1 MRSPAHS
8 IAAATRFV
16 VLALFPLSIA
26 TALAQTPAPTAPATA
41 NNPANQPL
49 TLTTTTSLVR
59 VPTMVRTK
67 SGDPVFTLKASDF
80 VVTDDGVPQTITVDE
95 DTGSQPLA
103 LVVVVQTGGAGSRH
117 LADTDRL
124 PTFVDAIVGGVE
136 HRVAVVTFD
145 SEPFLL
151 QPFTSNPDGIRESTH
166 NFEAGDNGAAILD
179 ALQFSIDLLRS
190 QPTQFR
196 RAILLI
202 SETVDH
208 GSKSTLE
215 QSLRSTGDTNT
226 TIYSVAFNSSR
237 SQAGHEAKKMFGQI
251 KVPGFVSAPAPPG
264 PPNGCMGKETE
275 LTADSPPNR
284 WVQAY
289 DCLSLLAPPL
299 RLLKIATL
307 VAMNN
312 LRQNVPE
319 TVARQT
325 GGEYATFANAKG
337 LERDLF
343 AISNHLPNQYIL
355 SFHPQAPH
363 PGLHTIGLALKNY
376 DDLSVTAR
384 AIYWADTGAPRPQAP

>member
-1 MRSPAHS
+1 MSARAHR
-8 IAAATRFV
+8 IRVAARV
-16 VLALFPLSIA
+16 VLAVFSLSCT
-26 TALAQTPAPTAPATA
+26 TALAQMPAPTGANSAATE
-41 NNPANQPL
+41 PL
-49 TLTTTTSLVR
+49 TLTATTSIVR

-67 SGDPVFTLKASDF
+67 SGEPVFTLKASDF

-103 LVVVVQTGGAGSRH
+103 LVVIIQTGGAGSRH
-117 LADTDRL
+117 LADTNRL
-124 PTFVDAIVGGVE
+124 PTFIDAIAGGVE

-151 QPFTSNPDGIRESTH
+151 QAFTSDPNHIREATH
-166 NFEAGDNGAAILD
+166 NFEAGNNGAAILD
-179 ALQFSIDLLRS
+179 ALQFSTDLLRS

-215 QSLRSTGDTNT
+215 QSLRATGDTNT
-226 TIYSVAFNSSR
+226 TIYSLSFNSSR
-237 SQAGHEAKKMFGQI
+237 SAGTHELNKLLGGE
-251 KVPGFVSAPAPPG
+251 PHTPG
-264 PPNGCMGKETE
+264 PANGCMGKETE
-275 LTADSPPNR
+275 LTADSPANR
-284 WVQAY
+284 WVQAF

-325 GGEYATFANAKG
+325 GGEYAKFTDAKG

-343 AISNHLPNQYIL
+343 GISNHLPNQYVL
-355 SFHPQAPH
+355 SFHPQSPH
-363 PGLHTIGLALKNY
+363 PGLHTIGLELKNY
-376 DDLSVTAR
+376 DNLSVTAR
-384 AIYWADTGAPRPQAP
+384 SSYWADPGSPQPQAP

>member
-1 MRSPAHS
+1 MARDRVTSP
-8 IAAATRFV
+8 T
-16 VLALFPLSIA
+16 
-26 TALAQTPAPTAPATA
+26 
-41 NNPANQPL
+41 
-49 TLTTTTSLVR
+49 
-59 VPTMVRTK
+59 
-67 SGDPVFTLKASDF
+67 
-80 VVTDDGVPQTITVDE
+80 
-95 DTGSQPLA
+95 
-103 LVVVVQTGGAGSRH
+103 
-117 LADTDRL
+117 TDRL

-151 QPFTSNPDGIRESTH
+151 QPFTSDPDHIRESTH

-179 ALQFSIDLLRS
+179 ALEFATDLLRP
-190 QPTQFR
+190 QPKQFR

-208 GSKSTLE
+208 GSKTTLE

-237 SQAGHEAKKMFGQI
+237 SETSHEAKKMFGQMN
-251 KVPGFVSAPAPPG
+251 VPGYVSGPAPPG
-264 PPNGCMGKETE
+264 PPHGCMGEETE
-275 LTADSPPNR
+275 ITADSPQNR
-284 WVQAY
+284 WQQAY

-299 RLLKIATL
+299 RLVKMATL

-325 GGEYATFANAKG
+325 GGEYAKFDNAKS
-337 LERDLF
+337 LQRDLF
-343 AISNHLPNQYIL
+343 GISNHLPNQYIL
-355 SFHPQAPH
+355 SFHPQSPH
-363 PGLHTIGLALKNY
+363 PGLHTIGLELKNY

-384 AIYWADTGAPRPQAP
+384 SSYWADNGATSPQAP

>member
-1 MRSPAHS
+1 
-8 IAAATRFV
+8 
-16 VLALFPLSIA
+16 
-26 TALAQTPAPTAPATA
+26 
-41 NNPANQPL
+41 
-49 TLTTTTSLVR
+49 
-59 VPTMVRTK
+59 MVRTK
-67 SGDPVFTLKASDF
+67 SGEPVFTLKASDF
-80 VVTDDGVPQTITVDE
+80 VVTDDSVPQTIMIDE

-103 LVVVVQTGGAGSRH
+103 LVVALQTGGAGSRH

-124 PTFVDAIVGGVE
+124 PTFIDAIVSGVE

-151 QPFTSNPDGIRESTH
+151 QPFTSDPDHIRESTH

-179 ALQFSIDLLRS
+179 ALQFSTDLLRS
-190 QPTQFR
+190 QPRQFR

-208 GSKSTLE
+208 GSKTTLE

-237 SQAGHEAKKMFGQI
+237 SATSHEAKKMFGQMS
-251 KVPGFVSAPAPPG
+251 VPGYVSGPAPPG
-264 PPNGCMGKETE
+264 PPTGCMGKETE
-275 LTADSPPNR
+275 ITADSPTNR
-284 WVQAY
+284 WQQAY

-299 RLLKIATL
+299 RLIKMATL

-312 LRQNVPE
+312 LRGNVPE

-325 GGEYATFANAKG
+325 GGEYVKFATAKE

-343 AISNHLPNQYIL
+343 AISNHLPNQYVL
-355 SFHPQAPH
+355 SFHPQQPH
-363 PGLHTIGLALKNY
+363 SGLHQIGLELKNY
-376 DDLSVTAR
+376 DNLSVTAR
-384 AIYWADTGAPRPQAP
+384 SSYWADNGSPQPQAP